1 MNAASGAP
9 PRDEDH
15 PATAM
20 ADRAAATRHAARSG
34 VGESIL
40 AKATRFLPSRLAS

>member
-1 MNAASGAP
+1 MQAASGAY

-15 PATAM
+15 PAAM
-20 ADRAAATRHAARSG
+20 ARRAAATRHAARSG

>member
-1 MNAASGAP
+1 MKAASGAP

-15 PATAM
+15 PAAM
-20 ADRAAATRHAARSG
+20 ARRAAATRHAARSSACTAI
-34 VGESIL
+34 V